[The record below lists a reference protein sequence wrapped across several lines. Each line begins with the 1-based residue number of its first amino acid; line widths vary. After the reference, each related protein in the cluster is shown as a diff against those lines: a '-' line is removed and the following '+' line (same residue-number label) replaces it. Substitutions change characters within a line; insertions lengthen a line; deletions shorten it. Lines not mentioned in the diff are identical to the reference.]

1 MHYTAH
7 CFAGNETAKRFLLRP
22 SRAQNEMSTTAFS
35 IFSVLLIEEKSR
47 YTTVDAHIFQ
57 QYRIATFNDC
67 WFFCLDLRFSQA
79 GLGYIQ
85 STYDQFFS
93 VFYVHTCPNVIKIT
107 CTLWYCFCN

>member
-1 MHYTAH
+1 
-7 CFAGNETAKRFLLRP
+7 
-22 SRAQNEMSTTAFS
+22 MSTTAFS

-85 STYDQFFS
+85 STYDQFFLSFTYTHVLMLLKSHVRFGIAS
-93 VFYVHTCPNVIKIT
+93 VINV
-107 CTLWYCFCN
+107 TL

>member
-1 MHYTAH
+1 
-7 CFAGNETAKRFLLRP
+7 
-22 SRAQNEMSTTAFS
+22 MSTAAFS

-67 WFFCLDLRFSQA
+67 SFFFCLDLRFSQA

-85 STYDQFFS
+85 SHLRPVFFLLLRTHMS
-93 VFYVHTCPNVIKIT
+93 
-107 CTLWYCFCN
+107 